1 MEKVNKYFCP
11 DFTALI
17 KIDVICRLL
26 LFLVI
31 CIFVSFSAFS
41 KIRLHGNVIDSITGE
56 SLSYANIINKKD
68 SRKSIV
74 ADENAKFNIVVNE
87 EGEWMITNQGYI
99 PKYLPLFQNDTVVD
113 ILLVPI
119 THDLSEVIVKPK
131 KDKYSKKNNPAVNFM
146 KNLRSHAKV
155 GDPAENP
162 FYSYDKYEK
171 TVIGLNDFKSDFT
184 RGFLSKNGKF
194 LQNYIDTSAWTGKK
208 ILDLILKE
216 KSSTQIMSKEPNANK
231 EVVHGYRSVGMDER
245 LNQDNMRIIFEDAF
259 REINIFSDNIV
270 LLQNRFVSPLS
281 VIGPDFYKYFL
292 TDTGYIGTDKCIE
305 LSFVPR
311 NPESMGFNGKIYVE
325 ADDSLMTVRKVIMR
339 SPHDINMNY
348 IENIFISQ
356 SFEKDSIGKRHK
368 TYDDVCVEL
377 KILSGL
383 PEFYGRKTT
392 SYKNFSYE
400 KRKDLEDYYTRL
412 GNLFV
417 LSETNSWN
425 ESFWE
430 PERMVPLSLAE
441 SRMGN
446 ITKEARRVPLFYW
459 GGKFLSLMES
469 GYVRTGKPSK
479 FDFGPINT
487 LVSANS
493 VEGVRF
499 RVGGMT
505 MSPLNSHLFARG
517 YLAYGTKDR
526 KLKYRADVEY
536 SFTPKKNHSYE
547 WQRHGIYASWM
558 YDTDMLG
565 QHYLFT
571 NSDNIFLSL
580 KRKESILVTYRR
592 QIKGGYILELPNNF
606 SVESSFRN
614 EIQEATRWLPFR
626 FSNGKYESRYSQ
638 SAFSVSLRWAP
649 GEKFIQGRSL
659 RAPVNMDAWIFQ
671 LTHEYGPKG
680 MFNSAF
686 TLNRS
691 EVSVQKRLWLSAFG
705 YLDIIAKAGKI
716 WSKVYYPALLWP
728 NANLSY
734 TIQPESYS
742 LMNPMEFANDTYASV
757 DFTYF
762 GNGVL
767 FNRLPLIRKLKMRE
781 VFTFKGL
788 MGSLSDKNNPLYSD
802 DIYSFPSDANTTTMT
817 SRPYMEIGVGLDN
830 IFTFLRVDYV
840 WRLTYRDTPGCDK
853 SGARISLHFS
863 F

>member
-292 TDTGYIGTDKCIE
+292 TDTVYIGTDKCIE

-606 SVESSFRN
+606 SVEASFRN

-788 MGSLSDKNNPLYSD
+788 MGSLSDNNNPLYSD